1 MFDFIAIDFETACA
15 ASAPPPCALG
25 ITIVKN
31 GAIYKS
37 INYYINPETEITPQC
52 IRIHGIR
59 NKTVVGCP
67 TFPEIWDEIR
77 DLFSSNPLVAHN
89 MEFDYRVLCGSLNR
103 YGLEIPKLKL
113 YDTFSI
119 CNSCFPEEKT
129 SLVSMCK
136 RFDLEVN
143 GHHSASSDS
152 EMCARLFLCLQTDFA
167 SHISPFI
174 PPVKKI
180 HTTDPLHDLNR
191 MLNEVQEWA
200 RTESSYPSFSAQE
213 PNYAEANTTYD
224 DKDGLSFEGK
234 VFVLTG
240 KIGEYERAE
249 LRDLISSLGGYVK
262 SSVSKKTDY
271 LVVGYEDKNVVSDPE
286 NAKSLK
292 ILKAEEL
299 RSKGEKIKIIS
310 DEAFLTLLENATSC
324 SCTNE

>member
-1 MFDFIAIDFETACA
+1 MFDFISIDFETACA
-15 ASAPPPCALG
+15 ASSPPPCALG

-31 GAIYKS
+31 GAVYKS

-67 TFPEIWDEIR
+67 TFPEIWNEVR
-77 DLFSSNPLVAHN
+77 ELFSDNPLVAHN
-89 MEFDYRVLCGSLNR
+89 MEFDHRVLCGSLNR
-103 YGLEIPKLKL
+103 YGLEIPKLRL

-119 CNSCFPEEKT
+119 CNSCFPDEKT

-167 SHISPFI
+167 DHISLFI
-174 PPVKKI
+174 PSVSKI
-180 HTTDPLHDLNR
+180 HPIDSLHDLNHL
-191 MLNEVQEWA
+191 LNDLEEW
-200 RTESSYPSFSAQE
+200 EISNSSFSTQE
-213 PNYAEANTTYD
+213 PDYAKANIAYD
-224 DKDGLSFEGK
+224 DEDGLSFEGK
-234 VFVLTG
+234 TFVLTG
-240 KIGEYERAE
+240 KIGEYERTE
-249 LRDLISSLGGYVK
+249 LKNLISNLGGYVK

-271 LVVGYEDKNVVSDPE
+271 LVVGYEDKNVVSDPD

-292 ILKAEEL
+292 ILKAEDL
-299 RSKGEKIKIIS
+299 RSKGEKIRIIS
-310 DEAFLTLLENATSC
+310 DVAFLSALENFTSH
-324 SCTNE
+324 SCICK